1 MTFFNPDKK
10 LENKFDVKE
19 LDNRRRMGDP
29 YLALVKRDCSLLF
42 MTADVV
48 WWRYMTQMASP
59 KKMKLACNRI
69 KKLIKSCSIKVE
81 VNLTYG

>member
-1 MTFFNPDKK
+1 MSDVLTQKK
-10 LENKFDVKE
+10 LEKFENKFDVKE

-59 KKMKLACNRI
+59 KKMKLA
-69 KKLIKSCSIKVE
+69 
-81 VNLTYG
+81 

>member
-1 MTFFNPDKK
+1 VTFFNPDKK

-59 KKMKLACNRI
+59 KKMKLA
-69 KKLIKSCSIKVE
+69 
-81 VNLTYG
+81 